1 MHGEF
6 IGFTV
11 EGGPIVRFTNNFAGS
26 LPKHDNAELLGYCSS
41 NRPIVA
47 YRKNSIQFLSQG
59 GVSVPTN
66 SDRPHTANEGENNE
80 KQAV

>member
-11 EGGPIVRFTNNFAGS
+11 EGGPIVRFTNSSAGS
-26 LPKHDNAELLGYCSS
+26 LPRHNNAELLGYCSS
-41 NRPIVA
+41 NRPIIA
-47 YRKNSIQFLSQG
+47 YRKDSIQFLSQG
-59 GVSVPTN
+59 GVSVPTS
-66 SDRPHTANEGENNE
+66 SDRPGTANESENNE